1 MRTAALHTLP
11 CVHGPPLEGVVCPRP
26 YPVAPVGGLI
36 WGGASRLDAVSASR
50 GRTSATRRRP
60 WRDDRR
66 TGGASAPV
74 LSYWGRLPADL
85 LLPRRIET
93 ELSHDVLNPARVP
106 L

>member
-1 MRTAALHTLP
+1 MRAAALRLSP
-11 CVHGPPLEGVVCPRP
+11 AFHGPPLEGVVCPRP
-26 YPVAPVGGLI
+26 YPVVPVGGLI
-36 WGGASRLDAVSASR
+36 LGGASRLDAVSASR
-50 GRTSATRRRP
+50 SRTSATRRRP
-60 WRDDRR
+60 WRDDRH

-85 LLPRRIET
+85 PRPRRIET